1 MDAPSVFEFDGF
13 KSKILRVFFYYC
25 IIGFMVRR
33 TFGELLKFPER

>member
-1 MDAPSVFEFDGF
+1 MKDG
-13 KSKILRVFFYYC
+13 SYNFFNVEDFLNNG